1 MKKRM
6 FRVSLLLVLL
16 LALLPCVS
24 ALGADGQQRVFD
36 DAGLLTSSQVD
47 VLEQRIAEI
56 SGEIDMDLA
65 VVTTESNPKSAE
77 DYADEFYYD
86 HGIGFGTD
94 QRGALLLID
103 MDNREY
109 YIYTQGAMI
118 DVVTDR
124 RLNDL
129 RAQVQDRLSAQDY
142 AGAADL
148 FVTRIHGYA
157 AGGEEPRPNP
167 ISPGRLLIYAAIGLG
182 VGVVVCLIVLAKYRF
197 RGQGVPVSLPGER
210 RLASYLQRGCFP
222 QRNHQPAVFPA
233 AASLLGRLRREH
245 DPYRQQRPQSRR
257 RRGKVLAYRR
267 SFRAERRPGTIWF
280 PAFSALF
287 VFELRM
293 GFSQAAGQNIHGLF
307 HKRSGTGQIDTHK
320 AFAVCHKFVPKLDE
334 KPRPGNALLELPV
347 GEPEAAQVNPGKI
360 SPLTDGKT
368 SPWADR
374 RANAA

>member
-16 LALLPCVS
+16 LALFPCVS

-36 DAGLLTSSQVD
+36 DARLLTSSQVD
-47 VLEQRIAEI
+47 ALEQRIAEI

-65 VVTTESNPKSAE
+65 VVTTDSNSKSAE

-86 HGIGFGTD
+86 HGIGFGAD

-197 RGQGVPVSLPGER
+197 RGKAYQYPFRENGALHLTCKEDVFLNETINR
-210 RLASYLQRGCFP
+210 RYSPPPPPSSGGSGGSTTHTAS
-222 QRNHQPAVFPA
+222 
-233 AASLLGRLRREH
+233 SGRSH
-245 DPYRQQRPQSRR
+245 GGGG
-257 RRGKVLAYRR
+257 GK
-267 SFRAERRPGTIWF
+267 F
-280 PAFSALF
+280 
-287 VFELRM
+287 
-293 GFSQAAGQNIHGLF
+293 
-307 HKRSGTGQIDTHK
+307 
-320 AFAVCHKFVPKLDE
+320 
-334 KPRPGNALLELPV
+334 
-347 GEPEAAQVNPGKI
+347 
-360 SPLTDGKT
+360 
-368 SPWADR
+368 
-374 RANAA
+374 